1 MNVRRHGK
9 PHNGMRRIGED
20 SLETKLQAFQKDK
33 DKNMLFLQE
42 QLLQEGFQKRKD
54 ITLILVKGLHIKG
67 IIKGYDTFSILIEFE
82 GKKQLVYKHAISTI
96 RF

>member
-1 MNVRRHGK
+1 M
-9 PHNGMRRIGED
+9 
-20 SLETKLQAFQKDK
+20 ETKLQAFQKDR

-42 QLLQEGFQKRKD
+42 QLLQEAFQKRKD

-82 GKKQLVYKHAISTI
+82 GKQQLVYKHAISTI